1 MKTTKENQS
10 GKSKG
15 EPRVQPANQKKS
27 IVKDTDAEGSSP
39 YIDLDKA
46 NFSERS
52 HGRTAKSLGPDHEPG
67 TV

>member
-10 GKSKG
+10 EKDEKKQIVK
-15 EPRVQPANQKKS
+15 PTNPKKS
-27 IVKDTDAEGSSP
+27 IVKETDAEGSSP
-39 YIDLDKA
+39 YVDLDKA

-52 HGRTAKSLGPDHEPG
+52 HGRTKGPLGPDHEPG

>member
-10 GKSKG
+10 EKSKVKPSG
-15 EPRVQPANQKKS
+15 QQANQKKS

-39 YIDLDKA
+39 YVDLDKA

-52 HGRTAKSLGPDHEPG
+52 HGRTAEPLGPDHEPG